1 MGEINM
7 RKLICLKKYFW
18 VGSLILLML
27 FMFGCS
33 GSGGGDPFADNN
45 YDEAGDT
52 DSTDSSIFDGAAG
65 AGGAAGG
72 IGAGIA
78 LNEMAFPP
86 SNANAQVFSATGME
100 VTWDASTGNNIEGY
114 NVYRNGAFLMSVE
127 GTGIEQGGLEPNTRY
142 CYEIAAYN
150 DLMES
155 ARIKTCAKTY
165 FTRRWGTTYN
175 DYGMENAVD
184 ADGNIYVVG
193 YTSGNMYKTTEY
205 NNIFL
210 TKFNA
215 AGVEQW
221 TRQLNTHSALFKPPQ
236 SAMGVAVDAG
246 GNIYVT
252 GNMEYGEE
260 NVRVKGSS
268 SGIDAFLTKF
278 DTNGNILWTRMLGSN
293 GADYGTDV
301 ALDIYG
307 NIYISGYTDGDMNG
321 QDTKNGSGY
330 DMFVAMYDSNGGFRW
345 VNQLD
350 INGDD
355 YGWGIAVDTIGHIY
369 ISGTTGT
376 TSDQVRTKGSPS
388 RDMFLASYNNA
399 GLLEWVRSLGA
410 NYIYSYISRVAVG
423 GDGIYVTGTTMDNL
437 DGNHST
443 STYDMFLTK
452 YNYAGFKQW
461 TRQLGGN
468 SSDYG
473 VNVAVDADG
482 FIYVTGNAASNPF
495 EGFSPQGKDD
505 VFLTKYDSSGNKLWT
520 QMFGG
525 NSYDYSMGVAAA
537 GGYVFLTGATF
548 SSYFDGNSQ
557 IGNYDAFLMK
567 YDSNGNRQ

>member
-1 MGEINM
+1 
-7 RKLICLKKYFW
+7 
-18 VGSLILLML
+18 
-27 FMFGCS
+27 
-33 GSGGGDPFADNN
+33 
-45 YDEAGDT
+45 
-52 DSTDSSIFDGAAG
+52 
-65 AGGAAGG
+65 
-72 IGAGIA
+72 
-78 LNEMAFPP
+78 
-86 SNANAQVFSATGME
+86 ME
-100 VTWDASTGNNIEGY
+100 VRWDASTGNNIEGY

-127 GTGIEQGGLEPNTRY
+127 GAGTLEQTGLEPNTRY

-155 ARIKTCAKTY
+155 ARIETCAKTY
-165 FTRRWGTTYN
+165 FTRRWGSTSS
-175 DYGMENAVD
+175 DYGMENAID

-193 YTSGNMYKTTEY
+193 YTSGNMYKATEY
-205 NNIFL
+205 YNIFL

-221 TRQLNTHSALFKPPQ
+221 TRQLNTHSAIFKPPQ

-260 NVRVKGSS
+260 NVRAKGSS

-293 GADYGTDV
+293 GYDYGTDV

-369 ISGTTGT
+369 VSGTTGT
-376 TSDQVRTKGSPS
+376 TSGQVRTKGSPP

-410 NYIYSYISRVAVG
+410 NYIIHYISRVAVS
-423 GDGIYVTGTTMDNL
+423 GDGVYVTGTTMDNL

-461 TRQLGGN
+461 TRQVGG
-468 SSDYG
+468 SGGDFG

-482 FIYVTGNAASNPF
+482 FIYVTGSAGSNPF
-495 EGFSPQGKDD
+495 DGLSSKGKDD
-505 VFLTKYDSSGNKLWT
+505 LFLIKYDAAGNKLWT

-525 NSYDYSMGVAAA
+525 NLYDYGMGVAAA
-537 GGYVFLTGATF
+537 GGYVFLTGATY
-548 SSYFDGNSQ
+548 SSSFDGNSQ
-557 IGNYDAFLMK
+557 IGNFDAFLMK